1 MNCYRTNSENDAKVL
16 YKSEYIS
23 IRQCICN
30 GNVIYYTPCSTQAT
44 QSFLLFGD
52 GMKQVL
58 LRAFWCEVL
67 ALVSLIPCSFGEVAV
82 ALMTL
87 ELVMVVFSG
96 ERFFHSV
103 TVLNPAIPHWRSILN
118 LALSSSMTS
127 WRVARFPTDVECLRC
142 EWVESPVSS
151 RLPEACAV
159 VCWRWRLQM
168 QSRRTKAPKGHTQ
181 SCIYR
186 PCCHRLH
193 RWRFRGLSI
202 SRHGIL
208 CTLFRFPVWPWLPRL
223 QVSPYHRV

>member
-1 MNCYRTNSENDAKVL
+1 MNYYRTNSENDAKVL

-30 GNVIYYTPCSTQAT
+30 GNAIYDTSCSTQAT
-44 QSFLLFGD
+44 QSSLLFGD

-127 WRVARFPTDVECLRC
+127 
-142 EWVESPVSS
+142 
-151 RLPEACAV
+151 
-159 VCWRWRLQM
+159 
-168 QSRRTKAPKGHTQ
+168 
-181 SCIYR
+181 
-186 PCCHRLH
+186 
-193 RWRFRGLSI
+193 
-202 SRHGIL
+202 
-208 CTLFRFPVWPWLPRL
+208 
-223 QVSPYHRV
+223 